1 MKQGEHIDKKYEY
14 DVDKELWFSSIAAND
29 MYIYD
34 AEKAFRRFQERISSD
49 RKERSLGRTQWKF
62 GYVAAV
68 MLLLISVSIMS
79 YWYGKRQL
87 EKSFE
92 DIVVEAP
99 LGSKTKLQLPDG
111 SEVWLNAGSR
121 VVYSQGFGVK
131 NRKLKFQGEAFFTV
145 KANKN
150 LPFRV
155 QTSELNV
162 TVLGTKFN
170 FRNYQEDEEVVVD
183 LEEGRV
189 SLDNQLKKMDTQY
202 LIPSEKMTLNKQTGE
217 MKISSS
223 KPLEVKGWIN
233 DVLFF
238 DEELLSDIVLELK
251 RIYHVKIKIADAE
264 LKNERFYASFN
275 RQNQNIYEVMDMLSI
290 TWRLKYKI
298 ENDTIIVYK

>member
-29 MYIYD
+29 MYTYD

-290 TWRLKYKI
+290 TWR
-298 ENDTIIVYK
+298 